1 MPDARQANKRKKKS
15 KAAHDAKRHKNRV
28 KFHFYFIARFI
39 YSFFFS
45 QKKEKRRN
53 VNVYMCHG
61 RISELSDREKKN
73 SLSAYSHSPANGVLN
88 RSAHMSLS
96 SRKFGETRRCGFYA
110 SKKVLLAKQQS
121 KERRGE
127 RPRPA
132 NYLVWCLMAKVHFTR
147 VSVSICV
154 LVRVFLAII
163 AATYFSHKSE
173 AISHL

>member
-61 RISELSDREKKN
+61 RISELSDREKKTRFRRIHTRQPMVF
-73 SLSAYSHSPANGVLN
+73 SIE
-88 RSAHMSLS
+88 AHTWAWAAVNM
-96 SRKFGETRRCGFYA
+96 
-110 SKKVLLAKQQS
+110 
-121 KERRGE
+121 ERRVDVDFM
-127 RPRPA
+127 RVKKS
-132 NYLVWCLMAKVHFTR
+132 YLPSSSQKSDEARDRDQRIIWFDVWWRK
-147 VSVSICV
+147 
-154 LVRVFLAII
+154 
-163 AATYFSHKSE
+163 Y
-173 AISHL
+173 ISHAYPSLYVCLCVCF